1 MLVLGVDV
9 MILLC
14 FGCALVFASYIAA
27 SLIPLSKEEGITSI
41 VSTAITA
48 ASMVVAY
55 IVMAHMLDL
64 MLGAFGW

>member
-1 MLVLGVDV
+1 MLTFGIDVL
-9 MILLC
+9 ILMC
-14 FGCALVFASYIAA
+14 FGCALVLASYVA
-27 SLIPLSKEEGITSI
+27 SALIPLSREGGIASV

-55 IVMAHMLDL
+55 IVMAHVLDS